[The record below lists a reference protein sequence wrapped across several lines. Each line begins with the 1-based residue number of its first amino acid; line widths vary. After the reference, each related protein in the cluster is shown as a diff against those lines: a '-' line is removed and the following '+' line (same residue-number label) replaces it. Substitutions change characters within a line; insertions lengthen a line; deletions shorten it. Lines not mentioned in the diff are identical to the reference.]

1 MHCIYIYIIII
12 IIINKVSYYIY
23 IYIYTDVV
31 NNLSHVLGV
40 KLSHWERCIDYIG
53 SSATKTVRMIWALSC
68 YTVLSSKGFQ
78 QDNVNCINK
87 HWDWLNQQD
96 GSVSVSKI
104 DIVGKPWVGQEPGRS
119 HQGSAGAMAEPGSF
133 MAVVSATGGYRT
145 NYLGGR

>member
-1 MHCIYIYIIII
+1 M
-12 IIINKVSYYIY
+12 
-23 IYIYTDVV
+23 V
-31 NNLSHVLGV
+31 NNLSHILGV
-40 KLSHWERCIDYIG
+40 KLAHWERCIGYIG

-133 MAVVSATGGYRT
+133 MAVVSLRADIVLITWVGVRISWVVSSCCFFFMSYSPL
-145 NYLGGR
+145 NSWLIPWPI